1 MMEKLKNKR
10 EKSGLASREMSS
22 LDEPGSVE
30 PEKPKKEKKKKKNKV
45 RIWPVLRSCGPIF
58 HTSRLYEILSNLI

>member
-1 MMEKLKNKR
+1 MMEKLKNRR

-45 RIWPVLRSCGPIF
+45 R
-58 HTSRLYEILSNLI
+58 N